1 MFGEEQRET
10 GPRVV
15 SQPLKERLLPRE
27 GLPPLDRQ
35 TLRVVERRSTPERAR
50 RRGWLIRRLLVL
62 SDAIALGLAFAL
74 AESWVDGSLVEVGDA
89 PAFVYVGFGI
99 IGLAVL
105 WAYGLY
111 GRDEYR
117 ADHTTIDDLPA
128 IFNAVT
134 LAGFLAFVALVFA
147 DESAPELAAAG
158 WAAALVAVPTM
169 RAAGRTIAR
178 RRREYV
184 QNTIIVGFGDV
195 GQLMA
200 RKLLTHPEYGLRLV
214 GVIDDNPL
222 PLRHDVQAVRV
233 LGGSADT
240 ARIIREYEVERAIV
254 AFSGQTHTDELA
266 LIRQLR
272 DLDLQVDIVPR
283 LFEIVG
289 PSAGINVF
297 EGLTMM
303 ALPPRRLSRGR
314 LMVKRAVDVTVA
326 SAAILATLP
335 FGFAIAL
342 AILLTDG
349 RPLLYRGERIGAGGC
364 RFRQLKFRTMAKG
377 WTSESFT
384 GWLAENPT
392 HAAEFRRA
400 QKLTDDPRVT
410 RVGRFLRRT
419 SLDELPQLINVLR
432 GDLSLVGPRPITEV
446 EQRERYQERIVH
458 PGSTDAFT
466 LGYWDV
472 EGLRPGLTGYWQIS
486 GRSTMSFE
494 ERIRVD
500 TAYLTNWSLSLDIAI
515 LARTIRALFATRGA
529 Y

>member
-1 MFGEEQRET
+1 MM
-10 GPRVV
+10 
-15 SQPLKERLLPRE
+15 L
-27 GLPPLDRQ
+27 
-35 TLRVVERRSTPERAR
+35 
-50 RRGWLIRRLLVL
+50 
-62 SDAIALGLAFAL
+62 
-74 AESWVDGSLVEVGDA
+74 
-89 PAFVYVGFGI
+89 
-99 IGLAVL
+99 
-105 WAYGLY
+105 
-111 GRDEYR
+111 
-117 ADHTTIDDLPA
+117 
-128 IFNAVT
+128 VT
-134 LAGFLAFVALVFA
+134 LPM
-147 DESAPELAAAG
+147 S
-158 WAAALVAVPTM
+158 
-169 RAAGRTIAR
+169 RAAGRFVAR
-178 RRREYV
+178 RRPEYL
-184 QNTIIVGFGDV
+184 QNTVIIGFGDI

-222 PLRHDVQAVRV
+222 PLRHDVQGVSV
-233 LGGSADT
+233 LGGPADT
-240 ARIIREYEVERAIV
+240 ARVIRQHEIERAIV

-297 EGLTMM
+297 EGLTVM

-314 LMVKRAVDVTVA
+314 LMVKRALDVAVA
-326 SAAILATLP
+326 GAALAATSP
-335 FGFAIAL
+335 FALGIAIA
-342 AILLTDG
+342 IFLTDG
-349 RPLLYRGERIGAGGC
+349 RPVLYRGERIGQGGR
-364 RFRQLKFRTMAKG
+364 RFMQLKFRTMAKG
-377 WTSESFT
+377 WTPEDFT
-384 GWLAENPT
+384 NWLAENPS
-392 HAAEFRRA
+392 HAAEFRRT
-400 QKLTDDPRVT
+400 QKLTNDPRVT

-446 EQRERYQERIVH
+446 EQRERYQDRIVD
-458 PGSTDAFT
+458 PGSADAFT

-472 EGLRPGLTGYWQIS
+472 DGLRPGLTGYWQIS

-515 LARTIRALFATRGA
+515 LARTVRALFATRGA